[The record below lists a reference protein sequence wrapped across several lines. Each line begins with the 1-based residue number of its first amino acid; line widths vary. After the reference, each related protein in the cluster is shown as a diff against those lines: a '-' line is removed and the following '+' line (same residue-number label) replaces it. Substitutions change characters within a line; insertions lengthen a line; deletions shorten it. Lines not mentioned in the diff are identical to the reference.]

1 MRFVVYA
8 RYIEDAER
16 VQASRTRHR
25 AYAVSMVNEGKLILA
40 GPFMDGYGA
49 LFIYD
54 AESEHETRRY
64 VEADP
69 FHTDG
74 IFSNIEIRPWKMLGT
89 NVEKLSVPEPI
100 WS

>member
-8 RYIEDAER
+8 KYIEDAEKI
-16 VQASRTRHR
+16 QASRPQHR
-25 AYAVSMVNEGKLILA
+25 AYAVSMVAAGKLILA

-54 AESEHETRRY
+54 AESVEETRRY
-64 VEADP
+64 VDADP
-69 FHTDG
+69 FATDG
-74 IFSNIEIRPWKMLGT
+74 VFSSIEIRPWKMLGT

>member
-1 MRFVVYA
+1 MRFVVYTK
-8 RYIEDAER
+8 YIEDAEK
-16 VQASRTRHR
+16 VQASRPQHR
-25 AYAVSMVNEGKLILA
+25 AYAMSMVTAGKLILA
-40 GPFMDGYGA
+40 GPFTDGYGA

-54 AESEHETRRY
+54 AESEQETRQY

-69 FHTDG
+69 F
-74 IFSNIEIRPWKMLGT
+74 FKSAVFMSVEIRPWKMLGT